1 MTIGFFAKT
10 NLKKEKW
17 IRGKGMFLKITHATG
32 MGNQQAHS
40 CRQRRRRFKYLN
52 IYYLRVRVRV
62 RVRVCV
68 CVCACVCVISFHRKD
83 FS

>member
-32 MGNQQAHS
+32 MGNQKHIAADKGEGGS
-40 CRQRRRRFKYLN
+40 N
-52 IYYLRVRVRV
+52 T
-62 RVRVCV
+62 
-68 CVCACVCVISFHRKD
+68 
-83 FS
+83 

>member
-62 RVRVCV
+62 CV
-68 CVCACVCVISFHRKD
+68 CVCARACVLFPFTVKTSPN
-83 FS
+83 